1 MNKNILLWLVIFLST
16 LLLIKSFGNNK
27 QVFEEGEGLGLNV
40 SQEIARGKRV
50 NVTLKNFTLKPITI
64 KNDCPKEPLDV
75 TRYENSKWITLQA
88 QTTLP
93 CEKIGFSKDFILEPN
108 ESKTISYDYWDHE
121 LFQKLGRYQISTKIE
136 VENEIKT
143 FSSNEFVIK
152 KESLFQQI
160 WNSFF
165 FRPIYN
171 TLIFFAKFLPFH
183 SLGASIILI
192 TILIRSI
199 LLLPSQRAMRAQ
211 KKLQEI
217 QPKLEKIR
225 KKYATDQQKLAMETM
240 TIWKENKVNP
250 LTSCLPIIIQMP
262 ILIGLFYAVRN
273 GINPD
278 KTYLLYE
285 PLKSFN
291 LSNINTLFL
300 GILDLTKNDIFV
312 LPIVVGLLQFI
323 QMKLSMAKK
332 AKKKEEPKK
341 EGMPD
346 MEIVTKSM
354 TYFMPIMI
362 AVFTITLPAGVGLY
376 WGVST
381 LYGIGQQWV
390 INKES
395 KQSEPDVVVVEKK

>member
-1 MNKNILLWLVIFLST
+1 MSGLFNAILYQPLFNGLVFLYEYVT
-16 LLLIKSFGNNK
+16 
-27 QVFEEGEGLGLNV
+27 FEDLGLAIIV
-40 SQEIARGKRV
+40 
-50 NVTLKNFTLKPITI
+50 LTI
-64 KNDCPKEPLDV
+64 IVRLILYPL
-75 TRYENSKWITLQA
+75 
-88 QTTLP
+88 
-93 CEKIGFSKDFILEPN
+93 
-108 ESKTISYDYWDHE
+108 SYKAFRNQV
-121 LFQKLGRYQISTKIE
+121 LMQRIQP
-136 VENEIKT
+136 EIKKIQHDHKD
-143 FSSNEFVIK
+143 N
-152 KESLFQQI
+152 KEKQ
-160 WNSFF
+160 
-165 FRPIYN
+165 
-171 TLIFFAKFLPFH
+171 AE
-183 SLGASIILI
+183 
-192 TILIRSI
+192 
-199 LLLPSQRAMRAQ
+199 LLM
-211 KKLQEI
+211 KV
-217 QPKLEKIR
+217 
-225 KKYATDQQKLAMETM
+225 
-240 TIWKENKVNP
+240 WKENKVNP

-278 KTYLLYE
+278 QTYLLYE

-312 LPIVVGLLQFI
+312 LPVLVGLLQFI

-332 AKKKEEPKK
+332 AKKKEEPEKEKK

-381 LYGIGQQWV
+381 LYGIGQQLV

-395 KQSEPDVVVVEKK
+395 KQSEPNVVVVEKK